1 MNKINKNLPNIL
13 TLSRIAL
20 TPVVI
25 ALFLIPNGICKLIA
39 FVVYL
44 LASTTD
50 WLDGYLARKYNLVSD
65 MGKLLDASADKFLQ
79 TSALILVLTSEYNV
93 VGLWIS
99 IIIMLV
105 FLLRDSWMSTV
116 RQLSASKGVII
127 SADVWGKIKSILMD
141 ISMGA
146 LFLYSALCGMLK
158 NGQNTKIFKDVTLEY
173 LGCFGIVLLS
183 ISAVFC
189 VLSCVN
195 YTIKAWPQLVGS
207 KSKDN
212 SNEIQMEI
220 ELDKNIEGDDNSQ
233 K

>member
-1 MNKINKNLPNIL
+1 MKKINKNIPNIL

-25 ALFLIPNGICKLIA
+25 ALFLIPNGICKLVA
-39 FVVYL
+39 FIVYL

-93 VGLWIS
+93 VALWIS

-127 SADVWGKIKSILMD
+127 SADIWGKIKSILMD
-141 ISMGA
+141 ISLGA

-195 YTIKAWPQLVGS
+195 YTQKAWGHLVGS
-207 KSKDN
+207 AKEDN